1 VKVAREV
8 PGVMATE
15 MATEM
20 VSEVQAAVMD
30 IQERL
35 VPAAAEEGVVPA
47 VGTVGATLTTRAT
60 NTRHDTSESSRN
72 WVSV

>member
-1 VKVAREV
+1 
-8 PGVMATE
+8 

-30 IQERL
+30 IQEPT
-35 VPAAAEEGVVPA
+35 VQAVEEGVVWVLAPVRA
-47 VGTVGATLTTRAT
+47 ALTSLGT
-60 NTRHDTSESSRN
+60 NTRHDISESSRS